1 MQIHELTKRNITEA
15 EGGATDGALGATGF
29 QSGGLVDRLKRT
41 AAAIKQS
48 GGVKAAVKGL
58 GDKVS
63 VPGAPPDKKRSAWT
77 STAALTQSPFM
88 QAYRGGI
95 GSVQPKQPAPAAP
108 AQQTTTAPAPQP
120 TIMIGGQRI
129 DPNDPKNASLVAAY
143 QQQQGQPMPQTA
155 GMPPTAQPPRGAG
168 MPPGAGFQQ
177 NLGLKGM
184 TRQKAQDVGEYLQQ
198 VSGTNTV
205 RNTGNAHVNAMLE
218 MMGFEIK

>member
-15 EGGATDGALGATGF
+15 EGGATDGAFGATGF

-95 GSVQPKQPAPAAP
+95 GSVQPAQPQTAAP
-108 AQQTTTAPAPQP
+108 ATTPAQPVAPQAP
-120 TIMIGGQRI
+120 
-129 DPNDPKNASLVAAY
+129 
-143 QQQQGQPMPQTA
+143 
-155 GMPPTAQPPRGAG
+155 AQPPRRAA
-168 MPPGAGFQQ
+168 MPPGAGFQTD
-177 NLGLKGM
+177 LGLKGL
-184 TRQKAQDVGEYLQQ
+184 TPQKAEDVGEYLQRA
-198 VSGTNTV
+198 SGNNTV

>member
-15 EGGATDGALGATGF
+15 DTTGVGGATQGAYDSTGF

-41 AAAIKQS
+41 AAAVKQS
-48 GGVKAAVKGL
+48 GGIKGAVKGL
-58 GDKVS
+58 GNKVS

-88 QAYRGGI
+88 QAYRGGV
-95 GSVQPKQPAPAAP
+95 GSVQPAQPQTTVPAQQSQPAAP
-108 AQQTTTAPAPQP
+108 AAQP
-120 TIMIGGQRI
+120 TMMIGGQKI
-129 DPNDPKNASLVAAY
+129 DPNDPKNAGIVAAY

-155 GMPPTAQPPRGAG
+155 QPPRTAG

-184 TRQKAQDVGEYLQQ
+184 TQRTAQQVGEYLQQ
-198 VSGTNTV
+198 VSGDNKV
-205 RNTGNAHVNAMLE
+205 KNTGNAHVNELLK
-218 MMGFEIK
+218 MMGFEIR